1 MNWSLLS
8 VIYYSSLFTAKGL
21 NLYQV
26 LAPNSF
32 SYVDGY
38 ISAIN
43 RNVHSLVY
51 ERVCWSLFRLTR
63 LLRFRKKKNWTHLK
77 LGINH
82 ITIFHETCFAVE
94 VHVWKFFLAMFV
106 LYFWINISFGRKKIP
121 QPFHFIYM
129 FLLLIVQSMAQFKWH
144 DGSVKNVHV
153 DPTLLFDYQVCWCL
167 CYSSVSFFFRYFCYA

>member
-63 LLRFRKKKNWTHLK
+63 LLRFRKKKK
-77 LGINH
+77 LNSFKTGYKSHYNIPRDLFRCGGSRLEVFSRDVCFVFLDQY
-82 ITIFHETCFAVE
+82 IF
-94 VHVWKFFLAMFV
+94 
-106 LYFWINISFGRKKIP
+106 RKKKNSAA
-121 QPFHFIYM
+121 FSFYM

-153 DPTLLFDYQVCWCL
+153 DPTLLFDYQVC
-167 CYSSVSFFFRYFCYA
+167 